1 MIAFRFE
8 PTKQPKTLPPTQDLG
23 FGKHFT
29 DHMLLVDCSSQIAQ
43 AVSDVDA
50 EGCAWHSPR
59 ILPYGALP
67 LDPAASVLHYG
78 QALFEGLKAYR
89 GDDGQVRLFRPEMN
103 WKRLQAGADRL
114 CMKAPPL
121 KVFIDSLLRFCQI
134 EDRWIPKAPG
144 TALYLR
150 PTLIGT
156 GAFLGVRPSKE
167 YLFYLI
173 GSPVGAYY
181 GEGAESVK
189 IKVEQQFIRAAPGGI
204 GAAKTG
210 GNYAASLKAA
220 LVAKQQGYAQVLWL
234 DGAHKEVVEEVGTMN
249 VFFKMGDKVYTPP
262 LNDSILPGV
271 TRDSVIQLLG
281 AQNVEVVQRALKLD
295 EIREGLKSG
304 QLSEI
309 FGTGTAASISPVST
323 LGIDGQQLQVGQG
336 QVGPL
341 SRQLLKQLTDL
352 QYGRCED
359 TWGWTLPVPQGS
371 NSPL

>member
-1 MIAFRFE
+1 MTAFRWVRN
-8 PTKQPKTLPPTQDLG
+8 PHPKALPASQDLG
-23 FGKHFT
+23 FGKHFS
-29 DHMLLVDCSSQIAQ
+29 DHMLLIDCSSDIEH
-43 AVSDVDA
+43 AVSATDA
-50 EGCAWHSPR
+50 EGCAWHSAR
-59 ILPYGALP
+59 VVPYGSLS
-67 LDPAASVLHYG
+67 LDPAAAVLHYG

-89 GDDGQVRLFRPEMN
+89 GDDGQVRLFRPDMN

-114 CMKAPPL
+114 CMKAPPYEA
-121 KVFIDSLLRFCQI
+121 FIDALIRFCQI
-134 EDRWIPKAPG
+134 EDRWIPSSPG

-150 PTLIGT
+150 PTLIGC

-189 IKVEQQFIRAAPGGI
+189 IKVEQKFIRAAPGGI

-220 LVAKQQGYAQVLWL
+220 LVAKQEGYAQVLWL
-234 DGAHKEVVEEVGTMN
+234 DGARRDVVEEVGTMN
-249 VFFKMGDKVYTPP
+249 VFFKLGDQVFTPP

-281 AQNVEVVQRALKLD
+281 AQGIEVVQRALSMA
-295 EIREGLKSG
+295 EIRDGLKNG
-304 QLSEI
+304 LLSEI

-323 LGIDGQQLQVGQG
+323 LGLDGQQVSVGNG

-341 SRQLLKQLTDL
+341 SRKLLKQLTDL
-352 QYGRCED
+352 QYGRSED
-359 TWGWTLPVPQGS
+359 NWGWTLQVPRA
-371 NSPL
+371 